1 MRLLLAEDEEDLS
14 RALVAVLKHNNY
26 SVDAVY
32 DGAEALDY
40 IESSDNYDG
49 VILDI
54 MMPKMDGITVLKT
67 IRSHGN
73 SVPVLMLTAKAEIDD
88 RVEGLDS
95 GADDYLTKPFSMK
108 ELMARI
114 RAMTRRK
121 ADTTDSVLTFGDI
134 TLDRSTYIL
143 TGPASINNTCSIE
156 NSGLHT
162 DTNNMDNGNQ
172 NSKIKENN
180 TVDGQVSENQSVGNQ
195 SAGNQ
200 GVGNQSA
207 GNQGVGNQSAGNQIN
222 GIRLANKEYQMLEML
237 MTNPGQI
244 ISADQFMDRIWG
256 YDSEAEQNVV
266 WVYISYLRKKLVS
279 VGSAAQIK
287 ATRGVGYS
295 II

>member
-40 IESSDNYDG
+40 IENSDNYDG

-67 IRSHGN
+67 IRNHGN

-108 ELMARI
+108 ELLARI

-134 TLDRSTYIL
+134 TLDRSTYML
-143 TGPASINNTCSIE
+143 TGPASIKNAGDVI
-156 NSGLHT
+156 LK
-162 DTNNMDNGNQ
+162 DADGN
-172 NSKIKENN
+172 E
-180 TVDGQVSENQSVGNQ
+180 
-195 SAGNQ
+195 
-200 GVGNQSA
+200 
-207 GNQGVGNQSAGNQIN
+207 
-222 GIRLANKEYQMLEML
+222 
-237 MTNPGQI
+237 I
-244 ISADQFMDRIWG
+244 ISYTAQKK
-256 YDSEAEQNVV
+256 YDCVIISTAALKAGQAYTLSASGSESE
-266 WVYISYLRKKLVS
+266 VS
-279 VGSAAQIK
+279 L
-287 ATRGVGYS
+287 
-295 II
+295 

>member
-14 RALVAVLKHNNY
+14 RAFVAVLKHNNY

-121 ADTTDSVLTFGDI
+121 TDTTDSVLTFGDI
-134 TLDRSTYIL
+134 TLDRSTYML
-143 TGPASINNTCSIE
+143 TGPASIKNA
-156 NSGLHT
+156 GV
-162 DTNNMDNGNQ
+162 Q
-172 NSKIKENN
+172 A
-180 TVDGQVSENQSVGNQ
+180 SENRSVGNQ
-195 SAGNQ
+195 T
-200 GVGNQSA
+200 
-207 GNQGVGNQSAGNQIN
+207 N

-266 WVYISYLRKKLVS
+266 WVYISYLRKKLAS
-279 VGSAAQIK
+279 VGSAVQIK

-295 II
+295 IIEE

>member
-40 IESSDNYDG
+40 IENSENYDG

-108 ELMARI
+108 ELLARI

-134 TLDRSTYIL
+134 TLDRLTYML
-143 TGPASINNTCSIE
+143 TGPASIKNAGSIE
-156 NSGLHT
+156 NNVLHT
-162 DTNNMDNGNQ
+162 DTNNDDNGNLTG
-172 NSKIKENN
+172 KIKGYN
-180 TVDGQVSENQSVGNQ
+180 TSDGQVSENQN
-195 SAGNQ
+195 AGNPSTGAQ
-200 GVGNQSA
+200 NA
-207 GNQGVGNQSAGNQIN
+207 

-237 MTNPGQI
+237 MTNSGQI

-266 WVYISYLRKKLVS
+266 WVYISYLRKKLAS
-279 VGSAAQIK
+279 VGSTAQIK

-295 II
+295 IINE